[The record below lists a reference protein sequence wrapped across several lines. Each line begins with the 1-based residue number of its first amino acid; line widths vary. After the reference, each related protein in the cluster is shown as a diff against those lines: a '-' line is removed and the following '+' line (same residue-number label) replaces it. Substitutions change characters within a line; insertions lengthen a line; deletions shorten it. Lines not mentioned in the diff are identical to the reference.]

1 MTDIFTPVVLVR
13 DSEDKKETLV
23 RDSKDKKETLIR
35 DSEDKKETLV
45 SYNDLFYKEGVPQK
59 KTILLGEPGAGKT
72 TFLKHLTDVWCNP
85 TSKRQFDDVDV
96 FQEYPFLFHISCRF
110 AGKNETIL
118 DMIKHQLFDD
128 EEMKDIACN
137 VLKHFSN
144 GCLILIDGFDELQRS
159 ALAETGKRGDIT
171 GLPSLIGVQNC
182 VLIITSRPWKFF
194 SIPKD
199 EQEKFSRMELD
210 GIKNVKELVEILFRK
225 HQVPDPAKTSS
236 DFLAEI
242 NERKMNKLIKYPLM
256 LIFAI
261 DVWVQNMSL
270 PKSVCL
276 CYINMI
282 KLSLERSQTK
292 CEKANMDNTNIV
304 ENLLN
309 SSKSEESLPHV
320 FSNFKCVQR
329 HAGLFLSFGHLAS
342 DFLLGLKEQML
353 VFQKDD
359 CEKYKISE
367 DDGSLKL
374 CLDLGL
380 LTKLESTVRGIKQK
394 ETFQFCHKTFQEFF
408 AALWL
413 SRKYTVED
421 SQEKL
426 NLHACLETDKDL
438 LNYSV
443 LLNFLCGFNPEAGT
457 HFWTYIAQKDINLY
471 YHSEVKPIQNLVLN
485 TVKEAHNCCD
495 HQGELVYYC
504 IPHVCIDKYTSDE
517 DVSLLF
523 KMIIQNNC
531 AYLKKIYIRKD
542 ICLLSSQYHSLLSC
556 ISSATNLTHLRLGSI
571 SCQTHGTSDRLPVVD
586 LHKHH
591 KLLYL
596 ILDKIPLSRLLLSSQ
611 EETQLRMLSLDKL
624 SMSHD
629 NLVQLCKSLL
639 FLVGLEVLDLNDL
652 SCSDHD
658 GSCPLPVLGLDKHHK
673 LGQLVL
679 QKIPLSC
686 RLLPSQEETQLRELY
701 LVKLTMSHDNLV
713 QLCKSLSFL
722 VGLKSLFIGNLS
734 CSDHDGTCPLPA
746 LGLQRHHKLWWLKLD
761 NTSIS
766 GLLLPCQEESRIKYL
781 NLHNLVLSHDSL
793 VQLCSSISS
802 SSVSIKL
809 KLTNLRCYDHDDL
822 TNLSCSAHS
831 GRCPLPALCLDRHHE
846 LWMLSLDNTSI
857 SGLRLPGQEESQ
869 IEYLYLYNL
878 VLSHDSL
885 VQLCKSLSFLVGLK
899 ALNLDNI
906 SCSDNSG
913 SCPLPVLGLDRHHK
927 LRRLKL
933 GNTSISGLLLP
944 GQEESRIE
952 CLDLHNLVL
961 SHDSLVQLCSSISS
975 SSVLGELKLTNLR
988 CYDHADLTNL
998 SCSEHSGRCRL
1009 KSLNL
1014 YSHHEL
1020 KVLSLDKISIRWLL
1034 LPSQDWLDNLELNNM
1049 SLSHDSLVQLCSTL
1063 SFLPA
1068 LKRLKLTNLRCYD
1081 HDDRCGI
1088 PILDR
1093 PKAES
1098 ENVHMEQI
1106 PVEDLSALSSLENL
1120 QLTMVPCSEH
1130 SVRCNFTVLD
1140 LHEHYRLE
1148 FLELDTSSISG
1159 IILPRPERHIINA
1172 ICLRNLVLSHYSLQ
1186 QLCTSVSALSA
1197 SGAMLQLT
1205 NLSCSDHSGSCF
1217 FPFLSL
1223 QDTELSFLNIFSDT
1237 VSADDFWVS
1246 DFSDSD

>member
-1 MTDIFTPVVLVR
+1 MIIIFFAILDKKRLREYLQSTYKDGRFCKVAPLPDWVGLAVTDIFTPVVLVR
-13 DSEDKKETLV
+13 DSEGKKETLV
-23 RDSKDKKETLIR
+23 R

-194 SIPKD
+194 SISKD

-210 GIKNVKELVEILFRK
+210 GIKNVKALVEILFRK

-242 NERKMNKLIKYPLM
+242 NEREMNKLIKYPLM

-292 CEKANMDNTNIV
+292 CEKANMDNTNKV

-329 HAGLFLSFGHLAS
+329 HAGLFLSLGHLAS

-374 CLDLGL
+374 CLDLGI

-426 NLHACLETDKDL
+426 NLHACMETDEDL

-457 HFWTYIAQKDINLY
+457 HFWTRIAKNNIDINLNILMIQ
-471 YHSEVKPIQNLVLN
+471 SIQNLVLN
-485 TVKEAHNCCD
+485 TVKEAHECCD
-495 HQGELVYYC
+495 HPGERVYYC
-504 IPHVCIDKYTSDE
+504 IPHVRIDNDTSDE
-517 DVSLLF
+517 DFSLLF
-523 KMIIQNNC
+523 KMIIQNNS
-531 AYLKKIYIRKD
+531 AYLKSLDIRKD
-542 ICLLSSQYHSLLSC
+542 ISLLSSQYNSLLSY
-556 ISSATNLTHLRLGSI
+556 ISSATNLESLKLCST
-571 SCQTHGTSDRLPVVD
+571 SCQTHGTSDRLPVLD

-591 KLLYL
+591 KLRVLS
-596 ILDKIPLSRLLLSSQ
+596 LDKIPLSCLLLPNQ
-611 EETQLRMLSLDKL
+611 EETQFSWLNLDKL

-629 NLVQLCKSLL
+629 NLVQLCKSLS
-639 FLVGLEVLDLNDL
+639 FWVGLESLYLIEL
-652 SCSDHD
+652 SCSDHN
-658 GSCPLPVLGLDKHHK
+658 GSCPLPVLGL
-673 LGQLVL
+673 
-679 QKIPLSC
+679 
-686 RLLPSQEETQLRELY
+686 
-701 LVKLTMSHDNLV
+701 
-713 QLCKSLSFL
+713 
-722 VGLKSLFIGNLS
+722 
-734 CSDHDGTCPLPA
+734 
-746 LGLQRHHKLWWLKLD
+746 QRHHKLRWLKLD

-766 GLLLPCQEESRIKYL
+766 GLLLP
-781 NLHNLVLSHDSL
+781 
-793 VQLCSSISS
+793 
-802 SSVSIKL
+802 
-809 KLTNLRCYDHDDL
+809 
-822 TNLSCSAHS
+822 
-831 GRCPLPALCLDRHHE
+831 GR
-846 LWMLSLDNTSI
+846 
-857 SGLRLPGQEESQ
+857 EESQ
-869 IEYLYLYNL
+869 IRYLYLYNL

-885 VQLCKSLSFLVGLK
+885 VQLYSSISSSSVLGELK
-899 ALNLDNI
+899 LTNLRCNDHDDLTNL
-906 SCSDNSG
+906 SCSEHSG
-913 SCPLPVLGLDRHHK
+913 RCPLPALGLDRHHK
-927 LRRLKL
+927 LELLKL
-933 GNTSISGLLLP
+933 DNTSISGLLLP

-952 CLDLHNLVL
+952 YLDLYNVVL

-975 SSVLGELKLTNLR
+975 SSVLR
-988 CYDHADLTNL
+988 
-998 SCSEHSGRCRL
+998 
-1009 KSLNL
+1009 
-1014 YSHHEL
+1014 
-1020 KVLSLDKISIRWLL
+1020 
-1034 LPSQDWLDNLELNNM
+1034 
-1049 SLSHDSLVQLCSTL
+1049 
-1063 SFLPA
+1063 
-1068 LKRLKLTNLRCYD
+1068 RLKLTNLRCYD

-1093 PKAES
+1093 PKAEL

-1106 PVEDLSALSSLENL
+1106 PVEDLWALSGLEDL

-1130 SVRCNFTVLD
+1130 SGRCNFTVLD

-1148 FLELDTSSISG
+1148 FLELDTSTIGG

-1172 ICLRNLVLSHYSLQ
+1172 ICLRKLVLSHYSLQ
-1186 QLCTSVSALSA
+1186 QLCTSLSA
-1197 SGAMLQLT
+1197 SSAFGAKLHLT

-1217 FPFLSL
+1217 FPLL
-1223 QDTELSFLNIFSDT
+1223 NLHDT
-1237 VSADDFWVS
+1237 
-1246 DFSDSD
+1246 

>member
-1 MTDIFTPVVLVR
+1 MIIFFAILDKKRLREYLQSTYKDGRFCKVAPLPDWVGLAVTDIFTPVVLVR

-23 RDSKDKKETLIR
+23 R

-144 GCLILIDGFDELQRS
+144 DCLILIDGFDELQRS

-242 NERKMNKLIKYPLM
+242 NEREMNKLIKYPLM

-329 HAGLFLSFGHLAS
+329 HAGLFLSLGHLAS

-374 CLDLGL
+374 CLDLGI

-426 NLHACLETDKDL
+426 NLHACMETDKDL

-471 YHSEVKPIQNLVLN
+471 FFEVKPIQNLVLN
-485 TVKEAHNCCD
+485 TVKEAHECCD
-495 HQGELVYYC
+495 HQGEQVYYC
-504 IPHVCIDKYTSDE
+504 IPLVWIDKFTSDE

-556 ISSATNLTHLRLGSI
+556 ISSATNLTQFRLGSI
-571 SCQTHGTSDRLPVVD
+571 SCRTHGTSDRLPALD
-586 LHKHH
+586 LHIHH
-591 KLLYL
+591 RLRDL
-596 ILDKIPLSRLLLSSQ
+596 ILDKIPLSCLLLPSQ
-611 EETQLRMLSLDKL
+611 EETQLRTLSLHKL

-658 GSCPLPVLGLDKHHK
+658 GSCPLPALGLDKHHK
-673 LGQLVL
+673 LRYLGLN
-679 QKIPLSC
+679 KIPLSC
-686 RLLPSQEETQLRELY
+686 LLLPSQEETQLRELCLY
-701 LVKLTMSHDNLV
+701 KLTMSHDNLV

-722 VGLKSLFIGNLS
+722 VGLKVLNLDNIS
-734 CSDHDGTCPLPA
+734 CSDNSGSCPLPV
-746 LGLQRHHKLWWLKLD
+746 LGLQRHHELWWLSLD

-766 GLLLPCQEESRIKYL
+766 GLLLPGQEESRIKYL

-802 SSVSIKL
+802 SSVLGEL

-822 TNLSCSAHS
+822 TNLSCSEHS
-831 GRCPLPALCLDRHHE
+831 GRCPLPVLGLDRHHE

-857 SGLRLPGQEESQ
+857 SGLLLPGQEESQ

-885 VQLCKSLSFLVGLK
+885 VQLCNSLSFLVGLK

-944 GQEESRIE
+944 GQEESQIRF
-952 CLDLHNLVL
+952 LDLHNLVL

-975 SSVLGELKLTNLR
+975 SPALGRLELTNLR
-988 CYDHADLTNL
+988 CN
-998 SCSEHSGRCRL
+998 
-1009 KSLNL
+1009 
-1014 YSHHEL
+1014 
-1020 KVLSLDKISIRWLL
+1020 
-1034 LPSQDWLDNLELNNM
+1034 
-1049 SLSHDSLVQLCSTL
+1049 
-1063 SFLPA
+1063 
-1068 LKRLKLTNLRCYD
+1068 D

-1088 PILDR
+1088 PISDR
-1093 PKAES
+1093 PRVEL

-1106 PVEDLSALSSLENL
+1106 PVEDLSALSGLEDL
-1120 QLTMVPCSEH
+1120 QLTMMPCSEH
-1130 SVRCNFTVLD
+1130 SGRCNFTVLD
-1140 LHEHYRLE
+1140 LHRHYRLK
-1148 FLELDTSSISG
+1148 ELKLVTSSISG
-1159 IILPRPERHIINA
+1159 IILPRPERHAINA
-1172 ICLRNLVLSHYSLQ
+1172 ICLRKLVLSHYSLK

-1217 FPFLSL
+1217 FPLLSL
-1223 QDTELSFLNIFSDT
+1223 HDT
-1237 VSADDFWVS
+1237 
-1246 DFSDSD
+1246 

>member
-1 MTDIFTPVVLVR
+1 MIIFFAILDKKRLREYLQSTYKDGRFCKVAPLPDWVGLAVTDIFTPVVLVR

-23 RDSKDKKETLIR
+23 RDS
-35 DSEDKKETLV
+35 EDKKETLV
-45 SYNDLFYKEGVPQK
+45 SYNELFYKKGVPQK
-59 KTILLGEPGAGKT
+59 KIILLGEPGAGKT

-144 GCLILIDGFDELQRS
+144 DCLILIDGFDELQRS
-159 ALAETGKRGDIT
+159 ALAGTGKRGDIT

-225 HQVPDPAKTSS
+225 HQVPDPTKTSS

-242 NERKMNKLIKYPLM
+242 KLRKMKKLIKYPLM

-292 CEKANMDNTNIV
+292 REKANIDNTNIE
-304 ENLLN
+304 ENLLK

-329 HAGLFLSFGHLAS
+329 HAGLFLSLGHLAS

-374 CLDLGL
+374 CLDLGI

-426 NLHACLETDKDL
+426 NLHSCIETDEDL
-438 LNYSV
+438 LKYSV

-457 HFWTYIAQKDINLY
+457 HFWTYIAQTNMNLSLY
-471 YHSEVKPIQNLVLN
+471 DPKIVWIQNLVLN
-485 TVKEAHNCCD
+485 TVKEAHDCHD
-495 HQGELVYYC
+495 HQGEQVYYC
-504 IPHVCIDKYTSDE
+504 IPRVWIDDDTSDE

-523 KMIIQNNC
+523 KMIIQNNS
-531 AYLKKIYIRKD
+531 AYLKSLYMDD
-542 ICLLSSQYHSLLSC
+542 ICLLSSQYYSLLCC
-556 ISSATNLTHLRLGSI
+556 ISSATNLTALSLRSI
-571 SCQTHGTSDRLPVVD
+571 SCQTHDSSDSLPVLD

-591 KLLYL
+591 KLRYL
-596 ILDKIPLSRLLLSSQ
+596 RLNKIPLSCLLLPSQ
-611 EETQLRMLSLDKL
+611 EETQLRELYLDKL

-629 NLVQLCKSLL
+629 NLVQLCKSLS
-639 FLVGLEVLDLNDL
+639 FLVGLESLHLNDL

-673 LGQLVL
+673 LWYLRL
-679 QKIPLSC
+679 DKIPLSC
-686 RLLPSQEETQLRELY
+686 LLLPSQEETQLRELCLY
-701 LVKLTMSHDNLV
+701 KLTMSHDNLV

-722 VGLKSLFIGNLS
+722 VGLK
-734 CSDHDGTCPLPA
+734 
-746 LGLQRHHKLWWLKLD
+746 
-761 NTSIS
+761 
-766 GLLLPCQEESRIKYL
+766 
-781 NLHNLVLSHDSL
+781 V
-793 VQLCSSISS
+793 
-802 SSVSIKL
+802 
-809 KLTNLRCYDHDDL
+809 
-822 TNLSCSAHS
+822 
-831 GRCPLPALCLDRHHE
+831 
-846 LWMLSLDNTSI
+846 
-857 SGLRLPGQEESQ
+857 
-869 IEYLYLYNL
+869 
-878 VLSHDSL
+878 
-885 VQLCKSLSFLVGLK
+885 
-899 ALNLDNI
+899 LNLDNI

-913 SCPLPVLGLDRHHK
+913 SCPLPVLGLQRHHE
-927 LRRLKL
+927 LWWLSL
-933 GNTSISGLLLP
+933 DNTSISGLLLP
-944 GQEESRIE
+944 GQEESQIKY
-952 CLDLHNLVL
+952 LDLHNLVL

-975 SSVLGELKLTNLR
+975 SSALR
-988 CYDHADLTNL
+988 
-998 SCSEHSGRCRL
+998 R
-1009 KSLNL
+1009 
-1014 YSHHEL
+1014 
-1020 KVLSLDKISIRWLL
+1020 
-1034 LPSQDWLDNLELNNM
+1034 
-1049 SLSHDSLVQLCSTL
+1049 
-1063 SFLPA
+1063 
-1068 LKRLKLTNLRCYD
+1068 LRCYD

-1093 PKAES
+1093 PKAE
-1098 ENVHMEQI
+1098 
-1106 PVEDLSALSSLENL
+1106 
-1120 QLTMVPCSEH
+1120 
-1130 SVRCNFTVLD
+1130 
-1140 LHEHYRLE
+1140 
-1148 FLELDTSSISG
+1148 
-1159 IILPRPERHIINA
+1159 
-1172 ICLRNLVLSHYSLQ
+1172 
-1186 QLCTSVSALSA
+1186 
-1197 SGAMLQLT
+1197 
-1205 NLSCSDHSGSCF
+1205 
-1217 FPFLSL
+1217 
-1223 QDTELSFLNIFSDT
+1223 
-1237 VSADDFWVS
+1237 
-1246 DFSDSD
+1246 

>member
-1 MTDIFTPVVLVR
+1 MVLVR

-23 RDSKDKKETLIR
+23 R

-144 GCLILIDGFDELQRS
+144 DCLILIDGFDELQRS

-210 GIKNVKELVEILFRK
+210 GIKDVKELVEILFCK
-225 HQVPDPAKTSS
+225 HQVPDPVKTSS
-236 DFLAEI
+236 AFLAEI
-242 NERKMNKLIKYPLM
+242 KERKMKKLIKYPLM

-282 KLSLERSQTK
+282 KLSIERSQTK

-304 ENLLN
+304 ENLLK

-329 HAGLFLSFGHLAS
+329 HAGLFLSLGHLAS

-367 DDGSLKL
+367 DDRSLRL
-374 CLDLGL
+374 CLDLGI

-413 SRKYTVED
+413 SRKYTIEN

-426 NLHACLETDKDL
+426 NLHACMETDEDL
-438 LNYSV
+438 LNHSV

-457 HFWTYIAQKDINLY
+457 HFWTYIAQKTNDLPDHYISILLC
-471 YHSEVKPIQNLVLN
+471 SDPKTLMIQSIQNLVLN
-485 TVKEAHNCCD
+485 TVKEAHDCCD
-495 HQGELVYYC
+495 HQGERAYYC
-504 IPHVCIDKYTSDE
+504 VPHVRIDHHTSDE
-517 DVSLLF
+517 DVSPLV
-523 KMIIQNNC
+523 KMIIQNNS
-531 AYLKKIYIRKD
+531 AYLKSLEMTND
-542 ICLLSSQYHSLLSC
+542 ICLLSSQYHSLLCC
-556 ISSATNLTHLRLGSI
+556 ISSATNLSFLYLGSI
-571 SCQTHGTSDRLPVVD
+571 SCQTHGSSDRLPVLD

-591 KLLYL
+591 KLRYL
-596 ILDKIPLSRLLLSSQ
+596 DLDNIPLSCLLLPNQ
-611 EETQLRMLSLDKL
+611 EETQLHKLCLAKL

-629 NLVQLCKSLL
+629 NLVQLCKSLT
-639 FLVGLEVLDLNDL
+639 FLSGLNELYIGNL

-658 GSCPLPVLGLDKHHK
+658 GSCPLSV
-673 LGQLVL
+673 
-679 QKIPLSC
+679 
-686 RLLPSQEETQLRELY
+686 
-701 LVKLTMSHDNLV
+701 
-713 QLCKSLSFL
+713 
-722 VGLKSLFIGNLS
+722 
-734 CSDHDGTCPLPA
+734 
-746 LGLQRHHKLWWLKLD
+746 LGLQRHHKLEELKLG

-766 GLLLPCQEESRIKYL
+766 GLLLPGREESQIRYL
-781 NLHNLVLSHDSL
+781 CLYNLVLSHDSL

-802 SSVSIKL
+802 SSVLRRL

-822 TNLSCSAHS
+822 TNLSCSEHS
-831 GRCPLPALCLDRHHE
+831 GRCPLPAL
-846 LWMLSLDNTSI
+846 
-857 SGLRLPGQEESQ
+857 GLQ
-869 IEYLYLYNL
+869 
-878 VLSHDSL
+878 
-885 VQLCKSLSFLVGLK
+885 
-899 ALNLDNI
+899 
-906 SCSDNSG
+906 
-913 SCPLPVLGLDRHHK
+913 RHHK
-927 LRRLKL
+927 LEWLEL
-933 GNTSISGLLLP
+933 DNASISGLLLP
-944 GQEESRIE
+944 GQEESRIKE
-952 CLDLHNLVL
+952 LDLHNLVL

-975 SSVLGELKLTNLR
+975 SSALR
-988 CYDHADLTNL
+988 
-998 SCSEHSGRCRL
+998 
-1009 KSLNL
+1009 
-1014 YSHHEL
+1014 
-1020 KVLSLDKISIRWLL
+1020 
-1034 LPSQDWLDNLELNNM
+1034 Q
-1049 SLSHDSLVQLCSTL
+1049 
-1063 SFLPA
+1063 
-1068 LKRLKLTNLRCYD
+1068 LKLTNLRCYD

-1088 PILDR
+1088 PIVDR
-1093 PKAES
+1093 PKAEL
-1098 ENVHMEQI
+1098 ENVPMEQI
-1106 PVEDLSALSSLENL
+1106 PVEDLSALSGLENL

-1140 LHEHYRLE
+1140 LHKHHRLE
-1148 FLELDTSSISG
+1148 ELELDTSSISG
-1159 IILPRPERHIINA
+1159 IILPRPERHIIDE
-1172 ICLRNLVLSHYSLQ
+1172 ICLRKLVLSHYSLQ
-1186 QLCTSVSALSA
+1186 QLCTSLPDLSDDCA
-1197 SGAMLQLT
+1197 VLQLT

-1217 FPFLSL
+1217 FPLLSL
-1223 QDTELSFLNIFSDT
+1223 HDT
-1237 VSADDFWVS
+1237 
-1246 DFSDSD
+1246 

>member
-1 MTDIFTPVVLVR
+1 MIIFFAILDKKRLREYLQSTYKDGRFCKVAPLPDWVGLAVTDIFTPVVLVR

-23 RDSKDKKETLIR
+23 R

-137 VLKHFSN
+137 ILKHFSN
-144 GCLILIDGFDELQRS
+144 DCLILIDGFDELQRS

-292 CEKANMDNTNIV
+292 CEKANMDNANIV

-329 HAGLFLSFGHLAS
+329 HAGLFLSLGHLAS

-374 CLDLGL
+374 CLDLGI
-380 LTKLESTVRGIKQK
+380 LTKLEPTVRGIKQK

-426 NLHACLETDKDL
+426 NLHACMETDKDL

-457 HFWTYIAQKDINLY
+457 HFWTYIAQKDINLNFY
-471 YHSEVKPIQNLVLN
+471 FEFQSIQNLVLN
-485 TVKEAHNCCD
+485 TVKEAHDCCD
-495 HQGELVYYC
+495 HQGERVYYC
-504 IPHVCIDKYTSDE
+504 IPNVWINNDTSDE

-523 KMIIQNNC
+523 KMIIQNNS
-531 AYLKKIYIRKD
+531 AYLKYLDMNKD
-542 ICLLSSQYHSLLSC
+542 ICLLSSQYHRLLCC
-556 ISSATNLTHLRLGSI
+556 IYSATNLTFLRLGNI
-571 SCQTHGTSDRLPVVD
+571 SCQTHGSSDSLSVLD
-586 LHKHH
+586 LHKHL
-591 KLLYL
+591 KLRRLVLYN
-596 ILDKIPLSRLLLSSQ
+596 ISLSRLLLPSP
-611 EETQLRMLSLDKL
+611 EETQLRELILDKL
-624 SMSHD
+624 VMSHD
-629 NLVQLCKSLL
+629 NLVQ
-639 FLVGLEVLDLNDL
+639 
-652 SCSDHD
+652 
-658 GSCPLPVLGLDKHHK
+658 
-673 LGQLVL
+673 
-679 QKIPLSC
+679 I
-686 RLLPSQEETQLRELY
+686 
-701 LVKLTMSHDNLV
+701 
-713 QLCKSLSFL
+713 CKSLSFR
-722 VGLKSLFIGNLS
+722 VGLK
-734 CSDHDGTCPLPA
+734 H
-746 LGLQRHHKLWWLKLD
+746 
-761 NTSIS
+761 
-766 GLLLPCQEESRIKYL
+766 
-781 NLHNLVLSHDSL
+781 
-793 VQLCSSISS
+793 
-802 SSVSIKL
+802 
-809 KLTNLRCYDHDDL
+809 
-822 TNLSCSAHS
+822 
-831 GRCPLPALCLDRHHE
+831 
-846 LWMLSLDNTSI
+846 
-857 SGLRLPGQEESQ
+857 
-869 IEYLYLYNL
+869 
-878 VLSHDSL
+878 
-885 VQLCKSLSFLVGLK
+885 
-899 ALNLDNI
+899 LNLDNI

-913 SCPLPVLGLDRHHK
+913 SCPLPVLGLQRLHK
-927 LRRLKL
+927 LRLLKL
-933 GNTSISGLLLP
+933 DNTSISGLLLP
-944 GQEESRIE
+944 GQEESRIRY
-952 CLDLHNLVL
+952 LKLHDLVL

-975 SSVLGELKLTNLR
+975 SSVLR
-988 CYDHADLTNL
+988 
-998 SCSEHSGRCRL
+998 
-1009 KSLNL
+1009 
-1014 YSHHEL
+1014 
-1020 KVLSLDKISIRWLL
+1020 
-1034 LPSQDWLDNLELNNM
+1034 
-1049 SLSHDSLVQLCSTL
+1049 
-1063 SFLPA
+1063 
-1068 LKRLKLTNLRCYD
+1068 RLKLTNLRCYD
-1081 HDDRCGI
+1081 HDNRCGI

-1093 PKAES
+1093 PKAEL

-1106 PVEDLSALSSLENL
+1106 PVEDLSALSGLENL
-1120 QLTMVPCSEH
+1120 QLTMMPCSEH
-1130 SVRCNFTVLD
+1130 SGICNFTVLD
-1140 LHEHYRLE
+1140 LHRHYRLE
-1148 FLELDTSSISG
+1148 KLKLDTSSISG
-1159 IILPRPERHIINA
+1159 IILPRPERHLIDE
-1172 ICLRNLVLSHYSLQ
+1172 ICLRKLVLSHYSLQ
-1186 QLCTSVSALSA
+1186 QLCTSLSFLSA
-1197 SGAMLQLT
+1197 ICDKFNLT
-1205 NLSCSDHSGSCF
+1205 NLSCSDHSGSCCF
-1217 FPFLSL
+1217 FLNL
-1223 QDTELSFLNIFSDT
+1223 HDTELNYLDIFSDT
-1237 VSADDFWVS
+1237 DSSDDY
-1246 DFSDSD
+1246 SDSDSSDSDK

>member
-1 MTDIFTPVVLVR
+1 MIIFFAILDKKRLRGYLQSTYKDGRFCKVTPLPDWVGLAVTDIFTPVVLV
-13 DSEDKKETLV
+13 
-23 RDSKDKKETLIR
+23 R

-110 AGKNETIL
+110 AEKNETIL

-144 GCLILIDGFDELQRS
+144 DCLILIDGFDELQRS
-159 ALAETGKRGDIT
+159 VLAETGKRGDIT

-210 GIKNVKELVEILFRK
+210 GIKNMKELVEILFRK

-242 NERKMNKLIKYPLM
+242 NEMEMNKLIKYPLM

-261 DVWVQNMSL
+261 DVWVQNMLL

-292 CEKANMDNTNIV
+292 CEKANKDNTNIV

-329 HAGLFLSFGHLAS
+329 HAGLFLSLGHLAS
-342 DFLLGLKEQML
+342 DFLLGLKEEML

-374 CLDLGL
+374 CLDLGI

-426 NLHACLETDKDL
+426 NLHACMETDKDL

-443 LLNFLCGFNPEAGT
+443 LLNFLCGFSPKAGI
-457 HFWTYIAQKDINLY
+457 HFWTHIAKKNIYINLNIIMIP
-471 YHSEVKPIQNLVLN
+471 SIQNLVLN
-485 TVKEAHNCCD
+485 TVKEAHGCCD
-495 HQGELVYYC
+495 HQGEQVYYC
-504 IPHVCIDKYTSDE
+504 IPRVWIDDGTSDE
-517 DVSLLF
+517 DFSLLF
-523 KMIIQNNC
+523 KMIIQNS
-531 AYLKKIYIRKD
+531 AYLKYLDIRKD
-542 ICLLSSQYHSLLSC
+542 ICLLSSQYYSLLCC
-556 ISSATNLTHLRLGSI
+556 ISSATNLTYLCLASI
-571 SCQTHGTSDRLPVVD
+571 SCQTHDSSDSLPVLD

-591 KLLYL
+591 KLWCLNL
-596 ILDKIPLSRLLLSSQ
+596 NKIPLSCLLLPSQ
-611 EETQLRMLSLDKL
+611 EETQFRRLYLDKL
-624 SMSHD
+624 SISHD
-629 NLVQLCKSLL
+629 NLEQLCKSLS
-639 FLVGLEVLDLNDL
+639 FLVGLESLYLIEL

-658 GSCPLPVLGLDKHHK
+658 GSCPLPVLGLDRNH
-673 LGQLVL
+673 
-679 QKIPLSC
+679 
-686 RLLPSQEETQLRELY
+686 ELW
-701 LVKLTMSHDNLV
+701 
-713 QLCKSLSFL
+713 
-722 VGLKSLFIGNLS
+722 
-734 CSDHDGTCPLPA
+734 
-746 LGLQRHHKLWWLKLD
+746 RLKLD

-766 GLLLPCQEESRIKYL
+766 GLLLPGQEESRIKELDLHNLVLSHDRLVQLCSSISFSSALTQLKLTNLRCNDHDDLTNLSCSEHSGRCPLPALGLDRHHKLESLKLDNTSISGLLLPGQEESRIWYL
-781 NLHNLVLSHDSL
+781 YLHNLVLSHDSL
-793 VQLCSSISS
+793 VQLC
-802 SSVSIKL
+802 KL
-809 KLTNLRCYDHDDL
+809 
-822 TNLSCSAHS
+822 
-831 GRCPLPALCLDRHHE
+831 
-846 LWMLSLDNTSI
+846 
-857 SGLRLPGQEESQ
+857 
-869 IEYLYLYNL
+869 
-878 VLSHDSL
+878 
-885 VQLCKSLSFLVGLK
+885 LSFLVGLK
-899 ALNLDNI
+899 GLNLDNI

-913 SCPLPVLGLDRHHK
+913 SCPLPVLGLQRHHKLGWLKLDNTSISGLLLPGQEESRIKELDLHNLVLSHDSLVQLCSSISCSPVLEWLKLTNLRCYDHDDLTNLSCSEHSGQCPLPALGLDRHHK
-927 LRRLKL
+927 LESLEL

-944 GQEESRIE
+944 GQEESRIRY
-952 CLDLHNLVL
+952 LDLHNLVL

-975 SSVLGELKLTNLR
+975 SPALRRLELTNLR
-988 CYDHADLTNL
+988 CN
-998 SCSEHSGRCRL
+998 
-1009 KSLNL
+1009 
-1014 YSHHEL
+1014 
-1020 KVLSLDKISIRWLL
+1020 
-1034 LPSQDWLDNLELNNM
+1034 
-1049 SLSHDSLVQLCSTL
+1049 
-1063 SFLPA
+1063 
-1068 LKRLKLTNLRCYD
+1068 D

-1093 PKAES
+1093 PKVEL

-1106 PVEDLSALSSLENL
+1106 PVEDLSALSGLEDL
-1120 QLTMVPCSEH
+1120 QLTMMPCSEH
-1130 SVRCNFTVLD
+1130 SGRCNFTVLD
-1140 LHEHYRLE
+1140 LHRHYRLE
-1148 FLELDTSSISG
+1148 VLKLDTSSISG
-1159 IILPRPERHIINA
+1159 IILPRPERNIIDA
-1172 ICLRNLVLSHYSLQ
+1172 ICLRKLVLSHYSLK
-1186 QLCTSVSALSA
+1186 QLCTSLSASSA
-1197 SGAMLQLT
+1197 SGAMLQLN

-1217 FPFLSL
+1217 FPLLSL
-1223 QDTELSFLNIFSDT
+1223 HDT
-1237 VSADDFWVS
+1237 
-1246 DFSDSD
+1246 

>member
-1 MTDIFTPVVLVR
+1 MVLVR

-23 RDSKDKKETLIR
+23 RDSK
-35 DSEDKKETLV
+35 DKKETLV

-210 GIKNVKELVEILFRK
+210 GIKNVEELVEILFRK

-236 DFLAEI
+236 NFFVEI
-242 NERKMNKLIKYPLM
+242 YKREMNKLIKYPLM

-329 HAGLFLSFGHLAS
+329 HAGLFLSLGHLAS

-426 NLHACLETDKDL
+426 NLHACMETDKDL

-471 YHSEVKPIQNLVLN
+471 YHSEVERIQNLVLN
-485 TVKEAHNCCD
+485 TVKEAHECCD
-495 HQGELVYYC
+495 YQGERVYYC
-504 IPHVCIDKYTSDE
+504 IPHAYIDNGTSDE

-542 ICLLSSQYHSLLSC
+542 ICLLSSQYHSLLCC
-556 ISSATNLTHLRLGSI
+556 ISSATNVTVLDLRSI
-571 SCQTHGTSDRLPVVD
+571 SCQTHDSSDSLPVLD

-591 KLLYL
+591 KLRYL
-596 ILDKIPLSRLLLSSQ
+596 RL
-611 EETQLRMLSLDKL
+611 
-624 SMSHD
+624 
-629 NLVQLCKSLL
+629 
-639 FLVGLEVLDLNDL
+639 G
-652 SCSDHD
+652 
-658 GSCPLPVLGLDKHHK
+658 
-673 LGQLVL
+673 
-679 QKIPLSC
+679 KIPLSC
-686 RLLPSQEETQLRELY
+686 LLLPSQEETQLRRLY
-701 LVKLTMSHDNLV
+701 LEKLSMSHDNLV

-722 VGLKSLFIGNLS
+722 VGLNSLILYNVS
-734 CSDHDGTCPLPA
+734 CSDNSGSCPLPV
-746 LGLQRHHKLWWLKLD
+746 LGLDRHHELERLKLD

-766 GLLLPCQEESRIKYL
+766 GLLLPGQEESRIWL
-781 NLHNLVLSHDSL
+781 LELHNLVLSHDSL

-802 SSVSIKL
+802 SFVLIEL
-809 KLTNLRCYDHDDL
+809 ELTNLRCNDHDDRCGIPILDRPKAELENVHMEQIPVDDLSALSGLEDLQLTTIPCSEHSGICNFTVLDLHKHHKIVYLTLDTTSISGILLPRQKWPIIKNLDLKNLVLSHYSLEQLCTSLLSLPIIRNLEELRL
-822 TNLSCSAHS
+822 TNLSCMEHS
-831 GRCPLPALCLDRHHE
+831 GRCRLKSLNLYSHHE
-846 LWMLSLDNTSI
+846 LKVLLLDKISI
-857 SGLRLPGQEESQ
+857 RW
-869 IEYLYLYNL
+869 
-878 VLSHDSL
+878 
-885 VQLCKSLSFLVGLK
+885 
-899 ALNLDNI
+899 
-906 SCSDNSG
+906 
-913 SCPLPVLGLDRHHK
+913 
-927 LRRLKL
+927 
-933 GNTSISGLLLP
+933 LLLP
-944 GQEESRIE
+944 SQDG
-952 CLDLHNLVL
+952 LDNLELNNLVL

-975 SSVLGELKLTNLR
+975 SSVLGGLKLTNLR
-988 CYDHADLTNL
+988 CN
-998 SCSEHSGRCRL
+998 
-1009 KSLNL
+1009 
-1014 YSHHEL
+1014 
-1020 KVLSLDKISIRWLL
+1020 
-1034 LPSQDWLDNLELNNM
+1034 
-1049 SLSHDSLVQLCSTL
+1049 
-1063 SFLPA
+1063 
-1068 LKRLKLTNLRCYD
+1068 D

-1088 PILDR
+1088 PILDS
-1093 PKAES
+1093 PKAEL

-1106 PVEDLSALSSLENL
+1106 PVEDMSALSGLEDL
-1120 QLTMVPCSEH
+1120 QLTMMPCSEH
-1130 SVRCNFTVLD
+1130 SVMCNFTVLD
-1140 LHEHYRLE
+1140 LHKHYRLDE
-1148 FLELDTSSISG
+1148 LKLDTSSISG
-1159 IILPRPERHIINA
+1159 IILPRPERHIIPV
-1172 ICLRNLVLSHYSLQ
+1172 IGLRNLVLSHYSLQ
-1186 QLCTSVSALSA
+1186 QLCTSLSDLPDDCA
-1197 SGAMLQLT
+1197 VLQLT

-1217 FPFLSL
+1217 FPLLSL
-1223 QDTELSFLNIFSDT
+1223 QDTELNFLDISSDT
-1237 VSADDFWVS
+1237 DSADD
-1246 DFSDSD
+1246 

>member
-1 MTDIFTPVVLVR
+1 MIIFFAILDKKRLREYLQSTYKDGRFCKVTPLPDWVGLAVTDIFTPVVLV
-13 DSEDKKETLV
+13 
-23 RDSKDKKETLIR
+23 R

-144 GCLILIDGFDELQRS
+144 DCLILIDGFDELQRS

-282 KLSLERSQTK
+282 ELSLERSQTK

-329 HAGLFLSFGHLAS
+329 HAGLFLSLGHLAS

-359 CEKYKISE
+359 CEKYKISK

-374 CLDLGL
+374 CLDLGI

-426 NLHACLETDKDL
+426 NLHACMETDEDL

-457 HFWTYIAQKDINLY
+457 RFWTYITQTNILSSLSMYYDINL
-471 YHSEVKPIQNLVLN
+471 SIIRSIQSIQNLVLN
-485 TVKEAHNCCD
+485 TVKEAHECCD
-495 HQGELVYYC
+495 HQGEHVYYC
-504 IPHVCIDKYTSDE
+504 IPHVWIDNDTSDE

-523 KMIIQNNC
+523 KMIIQNNS
-531 AYLKKIYIRKD
+531 AYLKFLYMMKN
-542 ICLLSSQYHSLLSC
+542 ICLLSSQYYSLLC
-556 ISSATNLTHLRLGSI
+556 FIASATNLTHLSLASI
-571 SCQTHGTSDRLPVVD
+571 SCQTHGSSDSLPVLD
-586 LHKHH
+586 IHKHH
-591 KLLYL
+591 KLRELRL
-596 ILDKIPLSRLLLSSQ
+596 GKIPLSCLLLPNQ
-611 EETQLRMLSLDKL
+611 EETQFRTLYLEKL

-629 NLVQLCKSLL
+629 NLVQLCKSLS
-639 FLVGLEVLDLNDL
+639 FWVGLTILHLNDL
-652 SCSDHD
+652 SCSDHG
-658 GSCPLPVLGLDKHHK
+658 GSCPLPVLDLHKHHK
-673 LGQLVL
+673 LWYLRL
-679 QKIPLSC
+679 NKIPLSC
-686 RLLPSQEETQLRELY
+686 LPLPSQEETQFSRLNLN
-701 LVKLTMSHDNLV
+701 KLSMSHDNLV
-713 QLCKSLSFL
+713 QLCKSLSFW
-722 VGLKSLFIGNLS
+722 VGLKVLYLIDLS
-734 CSDHDGTCPLPA
+734 CSDHDGRCPLPV
-746 LGLQRHHKLWWLKLD
+746 LGLQRHHKLQVLKLD

-766 GLLLPCQEESRIKYL
+766 GLLLPGQEESRIKYL
-781 NLHNLVLSHDSL
+781 DLDNVVLSHDSL

-802 SSVSIKL
+802 SFAL
-809 KLTNLRCYDHDDL
+809 TRLELTNLRCNDH
-822 TNLSCSAHS
+822 
-831 GRCPLPALCLDRHHE
+831 GG
-846 LWMLSLDNTSI
+846 I
-857 SGLRLPGQEESQ
+857 SGAP
-869 IEYLYLYNL
+869 I
-878 VLSHDSL
+878 SH
-885 VQLCKSLSFLVGLK
+885 
-899 ALNLDNI
+899 
-906 SCSDNSG
+906 
-913 SCPLPVLGLDRHHK
+913 
-927 LRRLKL
+927 
-933 GNTSISGLLLP
+933 
-944 GQEESRIE
+944 
-952 CLDLHNLVL
+952 
-961 SHDSLVQLCSSISS
+961 
-975 SSVLGELKLTNLR
+975 
-988 CYDHADLTNL
+988 
-998 SCSEHSGRCRL
+998 
-1009 KSLNL
+1009 
-1014 YSHHEL
+1014 
-1020 KVLSLDKISIRWLL
+1020 
-1034 LPSQDWLDNLELNNM
+1034 
-1049 SLSHDSLVQLCSTL
+1049 
-1063 SFLPA
+1063 
-1068 LKRLKLTNLRCYD
+1068 
-1081 HDDRCGI
+1081 
-1088 PILDR
+1088 R
-1093 PKAES
+1093 PKVEL
-1098 ENVHMEQI
+1098 ENVHMI
-1106 PVEDLSALSSLENL
+1106 PVEDLSALSGLEDL
-1120 QLTMVPCSEH
+1120 QLAMMPCSEH

-1140 LHEHYRLE
+1140 LHKHYRLE
-1148 FLELDTSSISG
+1148 KLKLDTSSIG
-1159 IILPRPERHIINA
+1159 GVILPRPERHSIYE
-1172 ICLRNLVLSHYSLQ
+1172 ICLRKLVLSHYSLQ

-1217 FPFLSL
+1217 FPLL
-1223 QDTELSFLNIFSDT
+1223 NLHDTELPGHFLGYRFCR
-1237 VSADDFWVS
+1237 
-1246 DFSDSD
+1246 

>member
-1 MTDIFTPVVLVR
+1 MIMFFAILDKKRLREYLQGTYKDGRFCKVTPLPDWVGLAVTDIFTPVVLVR

-23 RDSKDKKETLIR
+23 R

-96 FQEYPFLFHISCRF
+96 LQEYPFLFHISCRF

-118 DMIKHQLFDD
+118 DMIEHQLFDD

-144 GCLILIDGFDELQRS
+144 DCLILIDGFDELQRS

-199 EQEKFSRMELD
+199 EQEKFGRMELD

-270 PKSVCL
+270 PQSVCL

-309 SSKSEESLPHV
+309 SSKSEESLPHI

-329 HAGLFLSFGHLAS
+329 HAGLFLSLGHLAS

-374 CLDLGL
+374 CLGFGI

-413 SRKYTVED
+413 SRKYTVEE

-426 NLHACLETDKDL
+426 NLHACMKTDQDL

-457 HFWTYIAQKDINLY
+457 HFWACIAQKNINLPDY
-471 YHSEVKPIQNLVLN
+471 GKKIEKINNLLFITVCHMNIHLIQNLVLN
-485 TVKEAHNCCD
+485 TVKEARSCCD
-495 HQGELVYYC
+495 HQGEQVYYC
-504 IPHVCIDKYTSDE
+504 IPHVWIGNHTSDE
-517 DVSLLF
+517 DFSLLF
-523 KMIIQNNC
+523 KIIQNSS
-531 AYLKKIYIRKD
+531 AYLKYLDMEKG

-556 ISSATNLTHLRLGSI
+556 ISSATKLTILRLGGI
-571 SCQTHGTSDRLPVVD
+571 SCQTHGSSDRLPALD

-591 KLLYL
+591 KLREL
-596 ILDKIPLSRLLLSSQ
+596 ILVKIPLSCLLIPNQ
-611 EETQLRMLSLDKL
+611 EETQLSWLQLDK
-624 SMSHD
+624 MS
-629 NLVQLCKSLL
+629 
-639 FLVGLEVLDLNDL
+639 
-652 SCSDHD
+652 
-658 GSCPLPVLGLDKHHK
+658 
-673 LGQLVL
+673 
-679 QKIPLSC
+679 
-686 RLLPSQEETQLRELY
+686 
-701 LVKLTMSHDNLV
+701 MSHDNLV

-722 VGLKSLFIGNLS
+722 VGLKLLYLSDLS
-734 CSDHDGTCPLPA
+734 CSDHDGSCPIPV
-746 LGLQRHHKLWWLKLD
+746 LGLDKHHKLERLKLD

-766 GLLLPCQEESRIKYL
+766 GLLLPGQKESRIWYL
-781 NLHNLVLSHDSL
+781 DLHNLVLSHDSL
-793 VQLCSSISS
+793 VQLYSSISS
-802 SSVSIKL
+802 SSVLRRL

-831 GRCPLPALCLDRHHE
+831 GRCPLPALGLDRHHE
-846 LWMLSLDNTSI
+846 LEWLKLDNTSI
-857 SGLRLPGQEESQ
+857 SGLLLPGQEESR
-869 IEYLYLYNL
+869 IKCLYLYNL

-885 VQLCKSLSFLVGLK
+885 VQLCKSLSFWVGLEV
-899 ALNLDNI
+899 LNLDNI
-906 SCSDNSG
+906 SCSEHSG
-913 SCPLPVLGLDRHHK
+913 SCPLPVLGLDKHHK
-927 LRRLKL
+927 LQELKL
-933 GNTSISGLLLP
+933 DNTSLSGLLLP
-944 GQEESRIE
+944 GQEESRIKD
-952 CLDLHNLVL
+952 LDLHNLVL
-961 SHDSLVQLCSSISS
+961 SHDSLVQLYSSISS
-975 SSVLGELKLTNLR
+975 LSVLT
-988 CYDHADLTNL
+988 
-998 SCSEHSGRCRL
+998 
-1009 KSLNL
+1009 
-1014 YSHHEL
+1014 
-1020 KVLSLDKISIRWLL
+1020 
-1034 LPSQDWLDNLELNNM
+1034 
-1049 SLSHDSLVQLCSTL
+1049 
-1063 SFLPA
+1063 
-1068 LKRLKLTNLRCYD
+1068 RLKLTNLRCYD
-1081 HDDRCGI
+1081 HDDLTNLSCSAHSGQCPLPSLGLDRHHGLWWLKLDNTSLSGLLLPGQEESQIRYLDLHNLVLSHDSLVQLNSSISSLSVSTRLNLTNLRCNDHDDRCGI

-1093 PKAES
+1093 SKL

-1106 PVEDLSALSSLENL
+1106 PLEEL
-1120 QLTMVPCSEH
+1120 W
-1130 SVRCNFTVLD
+1130 
-1140 LHEHYRLE
+1140 YR
-1148 FLELDTSSISG
+1148 
-1159 IILPRPERHIINA
+1159 
-1172 ICLRNLVLSHYSLQ
+1172 IC
-1186 QLCTSVSALSA
+1186 
-1197 SGAMLQLT
+1197 T
-1205 NLSCSDHSGSCF
+1205 NTID
-1217 FPFLSL
+1217 
-1223 QDTELSFLNIFSDT
+1223 
-1237 VSADDFWVS
+1237 
-1246 DFSDSD
+1246 

>member
-13 DSEDKKETLV
+13 GPEDKK
-23 RDSKDKKETLIR
+23 K
-35 DSEDKKETLV
+35 TLV
-45 SYNDLFYKEGVPQK
+45 SYNDLFYKEGVPTK

-72 TFLKHLTDVWCNP
+72 TFFKHLADVWCNP

-96 FQEYPFLFHISCRF
+96 LQEYPFLFHISCRF
-110 AGKNETIL
+110 AEKNETIL

-210 GIKNVKELVEILFRK
+210 GIKDVKELVEILFSK

-236 DFLAEI
+236 GFLIEI
-242 NERKMNKLIKYPLM
+242 NKRKMNKLIKYPLM

-292 CEKANMDNTNIV
+292 REKANMDNTDIV

-309 SSKSEESLPHV
+309 SSKSEKSLPHV

-329 HAGLFLSFGHLAS
+329 HAGLFLALGHLAS

-374 CLDLGL
+374 CLDLGI
-380 LTKLESTVRGIKQK
+380 LTKLESTMRGIKQK

-408 AALWL
+408 AGLWL
-413 SRKYTVED
+413 SRKYTEED
-421 SQEKL
+421 SQEKI
-426 NLHACLETDKDL
+426 NLHSCIETYEDL
-438 LNYSV
+438 LEYSV

-457 HFWTYIAQKDINLY
+457 HFWTYIAQKNINLPDY
-471 YHSEVKPIQNLVLN
+471 INIKSIQDLVLN

-504 IPHVCIDKYTSDE
+504 IPHVEIDYHTSDE

-523 KMIIQNNC
+523 KMIIQNNS
-531 AYLKKIYIRKD
+531 AYLKYLDMEKD
-542 ICLLSSQYHSLLSC
+542 ICLLSAQYDSLLSC
-556 ISSATNLTHLRLGSI
+556 ISSATNLTHLELDSI

-596 ILDKIPLSRLLLSSQ
+596 RLDKIPLSCLPLPSQ
-611 EETQLRMLSLDKL
+611 EETQLRELSLDKL

-629 NLVQLCKSLL
+629 NLVQLCKSLS
-639 FLVGLEVLDLNDL
+639 FWVGLKMLYLNDL

-658 GSCPLPVLGLDKHHK
+658 GSCTLPV
-673 LGQLVL
+673 
-679 QKIPLSC
+679 
-686 RLLPSQEETQLRELY
+686 
-701 LVKLTMSHDNLV
+701 
-713 QLCKSLSFL
+713 
-722 VGLKSLFIGNLS
+722 
-734 CSDHDGTCPLPA
+734 
-746 LGLQRHHKLWWLKLD
+746 LGLQRHHKLR
-761 NTSIS
+761 
-766 GLLLPCQEESRIKYL
+766 LLE
-781 NLHNLVLSHDSL
+781 
-793 VQLCSSISS
+793 
-802 SSVSIKL
+802 
-809 KLTNLRCYDHDDL
+809 
-822 TNLSCSAHS
+822 
-831 GRCPLPALCLDRHHE
+831 
-846 LWMLSLDNTSI
+846 
-857 SGLRLPGQEESQ
+857 
-869 IEYLYLYNL
+869 
-878 VLSHDSL
+878 
-885 VQLCKSLSFLVGLK
+885 
-899 ALNLDNI
+899 
-906 SCSDNSG
+906 
-913 SCPLPVLGLDRHHK
+913 
-927 LRRLKL
+927 L

-944 GQEESRIE
+944 GQEESRIKY
-952 CLDLHNLVL
+952 LDLDNVVL

-975 SSVLGELKLTNLR
+975 SSALR
-988 CYDHADLTNL
+988 
-998 SCSEHSGRCRL
+998 
-1009 KSLNL
+1009 
-1014 YSHHEL
+1014 
-1020 KVLSLDKISIRWLL
+1020 
-1034 LPSQDWLDNLELNNM
+1034 
-1049 SLSHDSLVQLCSTL
+1049 
-1063 SFLPA
+1063 
-1068 LKRLKLTNLRCYD
+1068 RLKLTNLRCYD

-1088 PILDR
+1088 PILDS
-1093 PKAES
+1093 PKAEL

-1106 PVEDLSALSSLENL
+1106 PVEDLSALSGLEDL
-1120 QLTMVPCSEH
+1120 QLTMMPCSEH
-1130 SVRCNFTVLD
+1130 SVICNFTVLD
-1140 LHEHYRLE
+1140 LHKHYRLAG
-1148 FLELDTSSISG
+1148 LELDTSSIGG
-1159 IILPRPERHIINA
+1159 IILPRPERCIIDA
-1172 ICLRNLVLSHYSLQ
+1172 LCLRKLVLSHYSLQ
-1186 QLCTSVSALSA
+1186 QLCTSLSDL
-1197 SGAMLQLT
+1197 SDFCAMLHLT
-1205 NLSCSDHSGSCF
+1205 DLSCSDHSGSCF
-1217 FPFLSL
+1217 FSL
-1223 QDTELSFLNIFSDT
+1223 TEST
-1237 VSADDFWVS
+1237 
-1246 DFSDSD
+1246 

>member
-1 MTDIFTPVVLVR
+1 MVLVR
-13 DSEDKKETLV
+13 DSEGKKETLV
-23 RDSKDKKETLIR
+23 R

-128 EEMKDIACN
+128 EKMKDIACN

-144 GCLILIDGFDELQRS
+144 DCLILIDGFDELQRS

-199 EQEKFSRMELD
+199 EQGKFSRMELD

-309 SSKSEESLPHV
+309 SLKSEESLPHV

-329 HAGLFLSFGHLAS
+329 HAGLFLSLGHLAS

-374 CLDLGL
+374 CLDLGI

-408 AALWL
+408 GALWL

-421 SQEKL
+421 SKEKL
-426 NLHACLETDKDL
+426 NLHSCIETYEDL
-438 LNYSV
+438 LKYSV

-457 HFWTYIAQKDINLY
+457 HFWTYIAQTNMNLSLY
-471 YHSEVKPIQNLVLN
+471 DLTIELIQNLVLN
-485 TVKEAHNCCD
+485 TVKEAHDCHD
-495 HQGELVYYC
+495 HQGEQVYYC
-504 IPHVCIDKYTSDE
+504 IPHVRIDNYTSDE

-523 KMIIQNNC
+523 KMIIQNNS
-531 AYLKKIYIRKD
+531 AYLKFLYMVKD

-556 ISSATNLTHLRLGSI
+556 ISSATNLTALELRSI
-571 SCQTHGTSDRLPVVD
+571 SCQTHGSSDRLSVLD

-591 KLLYL
+591 KLWYL
-596 ILDKIPLSRLLLSSQ
+596 RLDKIPLSCLLLPNQ
-611 EETQLRMLSLDKL
+611 EETQLRNLRLEKL
-624 SMSHD
+624 
-629 NLVQLCKSLL
+629 V
-639 FLVGLEVLDLNDL
+639 
-652 SCSDHD
+652 
-658 GSCPLPVLGLDKHHK
+658 
-673 LGQLVL
+673 
-679 QKIPLSC
+679 
-686 RLLPSQEETQLRELY
+686 
-701 LVKLTMSHDNLV
+701 MSHDNLV

-722 VGLKSLFIGNLS
+722 VGLKMLYLNDLS
-734 CSDHDGTCPLPA
+734 CSDHDGRCPLPV
-746 LGLQRHHKLWWLKLD
+746 LGLDRHHKLGWLSLH
-761 NTSIS
+761 NTSLS
-766 GLLLPCQEESRIKYL
+766 GLLLPGQEESRIKDL
-781 NLHNLVLSHDSL
+781 DLHNLVLSHDSL
-793 VQLCSSISS
+793 VQLYSSISS
-802 SSVSIKL
+802 SSALRQL

-822 TNLSCSAHS
+822 TNLSCSEHS
-831 GRCPLPALCLDRHHE
+831 GRCPLPAL
-846 LWMLSLDNTSI
+846 
-857 SGLRLPGQEESQ
+857 
-869 IEYLYLYNL
+869 
-878 VLSHDSL
+878 
-885 VQLCKSLSFLVGLK
+885 
-899 ALNLDNI
+899 
-906 SCSDNSG
+906 
-913 SCPLPVLGLDRHHK
+913 GLDRHHK
-927 LRRLKL
+927 LEKL
-933 GNTSISGLLLP
+933 EIGNTSISGLLLP
-944 GQEESRIE
+944 GQEESQIRF
-952 CLDLHNLVL
+952 LDLHNLVL
-961 SHDSLVQLCSSISS
+961 SLDSLVQLCSSISS
-975 SSVLGELKLTNLR
+975 SPALGRLELTNLR
-988 CYDHADLTNL
+988 CN
-998 SCSEHSGRCRL
+998 
-1009 KSLNL
+1009 
-1014 YSHHEL
+1014 
-1020 KVLSLDKISIRWLL
+1020 
-1034 LPSQDWLDNLELNNM
+1034 
-1049 SLSHDSLVQLCSTL
+1049 
-1063 SFLPA
+1063 
-1068 LKRLKLTNLRCYD
+1068 D

-1093 PKAES
+1093 PKVEL

-1106 PVEDLSALSSLENL
+1106 PVEDLSALSGLEDL
-1120 QLTMVPCSEH
+1120 QLTMMPCSEH

-1140 LHEHYRLE
+1140 LHQHYKLRVLI
-1148 FLELDTSSISG
+1148 LDTSSISG

-1172 ICLRNLVLSHYSLQ
+1172 ICLRKLVLSHYSLK

-1217 FPFLSL
+1217 FPLLSL
-1223 QDTELSFLNIFSDT
+1223 HDTELPGH
-1237 VSADDFWVS
+1237 
-1246 DFSDSD
+1246 